1 MSSKIKLLLAE
12 DEVSLAQIIKESLET
27 RNFEVLVCHNGEAAF
42 DCFVKERP
50 EVLVLDVMMPK
61 KDGFSLAEDI
71 RKLDKKIPIIF
82 LTAKSQTQDLVD
94 GFTIGGNDY
103 IKKPFSMEELIIR
116 INSLLGRISNE
127 KNDKLIA
134 IGNYLFDPVKQ
145 RLLFDNKSE
154 TLTHREMS
162 LLSLLIENKNEI
174 IDRSVIL
181 KKIWGEDDFFSGRS
195 MDVFI
200 TKLRKKLSHDS
211 SVQIIN
217 IRSYGYKLIG

>member
-1 MSSKIKLLLAE
+1 MMPKIKLLLAE
-12 DEVSLAQIIKESLET
+12 DEISLAQIIKESLET
-27 RNFEVLVCHNGEAAF
+27 RDFEVLVCHNGQDAF
-42 DCFVKERP
+42 DAFVKERP
-50 EVLVLDVMMPK
+50 EILVLDVMMPK

-71 RKLDKKIPIIF
+71 RKIDKKIPIIF

-116 INSLLGRISNE
+116 IYSLLGRISNE
-127 KNDKLIA
+127 KSSELIS
-134 IGNYLFDPVKQ
+134 IGCYLFDPIKQ
-145 RLLFDNKSE
+145 KLVLDDKTE
-154 TLTHREMS
+154 ALTHRETS
-162 LLSLLIENKNEI
+162 LLSLLIENKNQI

-200 TKLRKKLSHDS
+200 TKLRKKLSHDPS
-211 SVQIIN
+211 IQIIN